1 MTILSTLQFFC
12 LTLKSWFEIKTCNEQ
27 SLYFLVID
35 PMFISAK
42 LDFTFY
48 FCQEWFVMLLEDL
61 KNHILAIDTENPSIR
76 LIHIAVG

>member
-35 PMFISAK
+35 PMLISAK
-42 LDFTFY
+42 LDSA
-48 FCQEWFVMLLEDL
+48 ELLLEDL
-61 KNHILAIDTENPSIR
+61 KNHILAIDTENPSIT